1 QPAISAAV
9 YIKNFSSFPAYP
21 YNTTAYKQGGA
32 FVGCGPTTGTMILA
46 YFHHVENMSSSSGL
60 LTSPVTG
67 VNEGLNTA
75 WVLHGSQYMNTA
87 ANGFGSVYNIEPG
100 LENYATS
107 KGHKVKAVIHASPT
121 YSNPNSSEASW
132 LNDYGPFGD
141 AWTNDG
147 IFWRKNGNIW
157 DIDANDFCTFVDGK
171 LSQGIAIF
179 LTIDTNND
187 KSGDHWVA
195 LVGYDRSTSK
205 FAFYDT
211 YSTTVKWAS
220 IKYCNG
226 PGAPFT
232 NSISMLRTVT
242 YQGSTTPQLPPP
254 LKLLALNYYNHAIPL
269 AWNQPAGS
277 AKILAIS
284 KKSTL
289 YQPIEM
295 EIDFNI
301 TPEDLPGS
309 LLGMDDPF
317 SMNETNSAMAP
328 LGYNV
333 YRSTSATGSFSKI
346 ASNITRQYYRDE
358 SVTNGQTYYYK
369 VTAIY
374 SGGESD
380 FSNTANAS
388 ATSNGYTINAGW
400 ASSPPSMNGVINAS
414 EWAQATKTNIIY
426 PGSSEIVTLYL
437 MNDNSKLYI
446 AMDDIRDTE
455 LNHLDQF
462 AIFFDENKNREWPS
476 SSPSGEGNFW
486 IAWDSTANSTFS
498 LFGPRAGYWPDH
510 LIWEYRITPP
520 GASYNMS
527 ISSGHVQYEGTFD
540 LASSPLN
547 ASPGST
553 IGFLVFTY
561 DKDPM
566 DFNSLWPEQVERLK
580 AITPDI
586 QYWGQGPFSFG
597 DLKLS
602 SGQSFPDISSN
613 PTTWNFG
620 LVPFANYSDKTFV
633 IKNEGATNL
642 NVTATSLSGPNA
654 AEFNIQSGGGAFT
667 LTSGATRNLVVRF
680 TPTSEGNKSATIS
693 ISSNDP
699 DENPLLISLNG
710 SSIVPDIAVDPTTWN
725 FGSVTTGSFSDK
737 TFIISNTGSA
747 NLGVTA
753 TTLTGTNASEFIIQS
768 GGGAFTLSPGGSRNI
783 IIRFNPT
790 SAGNKS
796 AALRISSNDPDENPL
811 LVNLTGQ
818 GSAPSVPDIS
828 INPTTWNFG
837 SVTQGNFSDKTFIIK
852 NDGTANLGVTAITL
866 SGTNAAEFAIQSGG
880 GTFSLSPGGTRN
892 LIIRFNP
899 TSAGNKSASLRISSN
914 DPDENPLLVNLTGQG
929 TAPSV
934 PDISINPTIWNFGA
948 VTSGSY
954 SDKTF
959 IIKNDGTAN
968 LGVTVITISGTNAA
982 EFAIQSGGG
991 AFTLSPGGT
1000 RNLIIRFNPTST
1012 GNKSATLSISSNDP
1026 DENPL
1031 QVTLTGSSQSTTT
1044 IPIFPEASS
1053 LQTAGN
1059 EFWVNINVGTS
1070 SKPVTDLFG
1079 LSFVLNFTNT
1089 NYINCLSAEAAAFFG
1104 SDIIFFPTLDD
1115 PNGKVSI
1122 GMSRKTGQGG
1132 VSGLGTVAKIK
1143 FTSEISTPNNL
1154 NVQFTISNVVAN
1166 NSAGEPLTLT
1176 PEALTI
1182 TIQSGVIVWP
1192 GDTNNSGRVDQAD
1205 ILPLGLH
1212 WERTGPAR
1220 QNASSFWSGQLA
1232 QFWSPQAATFADAN
1246 GDGKINQAD
1255 VLPVGLNWNKTHT
1268 NLLAKNAFIP
1278 AQITKRQSA
1287 GSLSILISGN
1297 SNPDQDF
1304 YIDIIAENVT
1314 NLLGLSYELIYSP
1327 TIVIDPISVETGS
1340 ANLMGTDLIFFPMI
1354 NKNAGIDSGK
1364 VSIGISRKFN
1374 QGEVS
1379 GTGLITRILARMSPN
1394 AVINSSST
1402 LLSLCNIQANDAS
1415 GNPLP
1420 MSATP
1425 FNLITNVHAKPTS
1438 LPTEF
1443 ALLGNYPNPF
1453 NPGTTIE
1460 YQLSQPSE
1468 VELIIYDVQGHLI
1481 RRLIKA
1487 SIPAGVHQV
1496 AWNGLDENGQLV
1508 ATGIYYYRIVVR
1520 TNEQGSKTYTDVR
1533 KMILMK

>member
-1 QPAISAAV
+1 MQNFLKFISGLIILFFLLSNSQPVISAAV

-21 YNTTAYKQGGA
+21 YNTAAYKQGGA
-32 FVGCGPTTGTMILA
+32 FVGCGPTTGTMIFA
-46 YFHHVENMSSSSGL
+46 YFHHVENMSASTGL
-60 LTSPVTG
+60 LTSPGTG

-107 KGHKVKAVIHASPT
+107 KGHKVKVVIHASPT
-121 YSNPNSSEASW
+121 YSNPGSSEASW

-147 IFWRKNGNIW
+147 IFWRKNGNVW

-195 LVGYDRSTSK
+195 LVGYDRSTSRY
-205 FAFYDT
+205 AFYDT
-211 YSTTVKWAS
+211 YSTTVQWAS

-289 YQPIEM
+289 YQPVEM
-295 EIDFNI
+295 EIEFNV
-301 TPEDLPGS
+301 TPEELPGS

-333 YRSTSATGSFSKI
+333 YRSTSATGTFSKI

-540 LASSPLN
+540 LTSSPLN

-580 AITPDI
+580 VITPDI
-586 QYWGQGPFSFG
+586 QYWGQAPFSFG
-597 DLKLS
+597 DVKLS
-602 SGQSFPDISSN
+602 TGQSFPDISSN
-613 PTTWNFG
+613 PTTWNYG

-633 IKNEGATNL
+633 IKNDGATNL

-710 SSIVPDIAVDPTTWN
+710 SSTVADIAVDPTTWN

-737 TFIISNTGSA
+737 TFIIKNDGTA
-747 NLGVTA
+747 NLGVTT

-768 GGGAFTLSPGGSRNI
+768 GGGTFTLSPGGTRNL

-790 SAGNKS
+790 SSGNKS
-796 AALRISSNDPDENPL
+796 ATLRISSNDPDENPL

-837 SVTQGNFSDKTFIIK
+837 SVTTGSFSDKTFIIK
-852 NDGTANLGVTAITL
+852 NDGTANLGVTTTTL
-866 SGTNAAEFAIQSGG
+866 TGTNASEFIIQSGG
-880 GTFSLSPGGTRN
+880 GTFTLSPGGTRN

-899 TSAGNKSASLRISSN
+899 TSAGNKSA
-914 DPDENPLLVNLTGQG
+914 
-929 TAPSV
+929 
-934 PDISINPTIWNFGA
+934 
-948 VTSGSY
+948 
-954 SDKTF
+954 
-959 IIKNDGTAN
+959 
-968 LGVTVITISGTNAA
+968 
-982 EFAIQSGGG
+982 
-991 AFTLSPGGT
+991 TL
-1000 RNLIIRFNPTST
+1000 N
-1012 GNKSATLSISSNDP
+1012 ISSNDP

-1031 QVTLTGSSQSTTT
+1031 QVNLNGSSQSTTT
-1044 IPIFPEASS
+1044 TPIFPDATTP
-1053 LQTAGN
+1053 QMAGN

-1268 NLLAKNAFIP
+1268 NLFAKNTFNS
-1278 AQITKRQSA
+1278 AQITKSQTA
-1287 GSLSILISGN
+1287 GNLSILITGN

-1314 NLLGLSYELIYSP
+1314 NLLGLSFELIYSP
-1327 TIVIDPISVETGS
+1327 AIVIDPISVETGS

-1354 NKNAGIDSGK
+1354 NKNAGTDSGK
-1364 VSIGISRKFN
+1364 VSIGISRIFN

-1379 GTGLITRILARMSPN
+1379 GTGLITRILAHMSPN
-1394 AVINSSST
+1394 AIINSSST
-1402 LLSLCNIQANDAS
+1402 LLSLTNIQANDAS
-1415 GNPLP
+1415 GNLIPIN
-1420 MSATP
+1420 ATS
-1425 FNLITNVHAKPTS
+1425 FNLITNISTKSSS

-1460 YQLSQPSE
+1460 YQLVQPSE
-1468 VELIIYDVQGHLI
+1468 VELFIYDLQGHLI
-1481 RRLIKA
+1481 RRLING
-1487 SIPAGVHQV
+1487 SIPAGVHQI
-1496 AWNGLDENGQLV
+1496 AWDGRDEQEQTV
-1508 ATGIYYYRIVVR
+1508 ATGIYFYRIVVR
-1520 TNEQGSKTYTDVR
+1520 TNEQGSQTYTDVK
-1533 KMILMK
+1533 KMMLMK